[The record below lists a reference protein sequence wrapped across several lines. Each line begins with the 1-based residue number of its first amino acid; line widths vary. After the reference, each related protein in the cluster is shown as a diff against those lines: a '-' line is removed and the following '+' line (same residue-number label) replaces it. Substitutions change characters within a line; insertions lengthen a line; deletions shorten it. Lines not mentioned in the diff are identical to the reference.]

1 MGDACIE
8 SRSLIDEVHRGERA
22 PQEGPCAFIMITA
35 YLRVELAPKGSMST
49 GSVNYT
55 GQLPVSILDDRVI
68 HPERSMGAPSH
79 KRTDEHINLKHL
91 HNPPAAL
98 L

>member
-1 MGDACIE
+1 VGDSCVL

-55 GQLPVSILDDRVI
+55 GQLPVSILDDLFN
-68 HPERSMGAPSH
+68 HLERSMEP
-79 KRTDEHINLKHL
+79 LW
-91 HNPPAAL
+91 
-98 L
+98 